1 MYMHYKEIFGMD
13 ITQTNA
19 KLRKQKMYTF
29 GVEDLRILSIPKLIE
44 NKNTLKNAEPKHES
58 VDKQTFLQKGT
69 LQYHPI
75 SVFIFSQGI
84 KCF

>member
-29 GVEDLRILSIPKLIE
+29 G
-44 NKNTLKNAEPKHES
+44 A
-58 VDKQTFLQKGT
+58 
-69 LQYHPI
+69 
-75 SVFIFSQGI
+75 
-84 KCF
+84 